1 MFEYLFPIFA
11 FGLVVTGIVW
21 KGLLTAADVAK
32 ADREAQARDRVQIP
46 PSASQPESLTAIGVV
61 SKPAAAAAAA

>member
-32 ADREAQARDRVQIP
+32 ADREAHEGTRVP
-46 PSASQPESLTAIGVV
+46 MTSSENQPESQAAIGVV
-61 SKPAAAAAAA
+61 

>member
-21 KGLLTAADVAK
+21 KGLLTAADVAR
-32 ADREAQARDRVQIP
+32 ADREAHERTRVQLT
-46 PSASQPESLTAIGVV
+46 SSENQPDPRAARSVV
-61 SKPAAAAAAA
+61 SKPTVAAA